1 MDLSMLNPQQRLAAE
16 TLEGPVLI
24 LAGAG
29 SGKTRA
35 LTYRAA
41 NLIDHG
47 VAPWKILCLTF
58 TNKAAREMKERITR
72 LVGEE
77 AERAWISTF
86 HSSCARILRRDIEKL
101 GYTRSFTIYDTRD
114 QLAIVKEVLKTENID
129 EKYLPPK
136 EVLSKISGAKNQMYS
151 PDEWFAHSDR
161 DYRCQLLHD
170 VYLSYEERMQSLN
183 ALDFDDLL
191 IRTLQLFLMHPPVLE
206 SYRERFQYVMV
217 DEYQDTNAAQYQLI
231 RLLTAKSHNLCVVG
245 DDDQSIYAWRGADI
259 RNILDFEKDYPET
272 KVIKLEQNYRS
283 SGNILDAAN
292 QVIAHNEQRKDKRL
306 WTEAPEGEPVSVF
319 CADNER
325 GEAGWLVSRI
335 KLLHQQ
341 GVAYGDIAVLYR
353 INAQSRVIE
362 DMLTRA
368 ADPKIPFR
376 IFGGTRFYERQ
387 EIRDILAYLRVME
400 NHADDISLQRIINV
414 PRRAIGDSTVQE
426 LQRHAQA
433 ERISLYEGLSRL
445 PSGLASRPR
454 KCVADFA
461 ALMEELSD
469 LKEKMGVA
477 DLIQETL
484 QRTGLQEMYEREQ
497 TEEGRSRVQNLQELV
512 GAAAEFERDHADAT
526 LGSFLESVS
535 LVSDVDT
542 LDEGGG
548 YVTLMT
554 VHSAKGLEFDTV
566 FIVGLEDGL
575 FPLGRSSQTPE
586 GLEEERRLC
595 YVALTRARRKL
606 YLSRATSRMLSN
618 TPNFNP
624 PSPFLKEIPDRL
636 IRDESAVRDR
646 AFRDIPQP
654 ARGPRA
660 PMNRASIRPGDPLS
674 IPGVQRGF
682 APSAARGYAAS
693 AKPQFKAGDRVIHRK
708 FGEGT
713 VVGVSGEGPA
723 ARVQIDFIAL
733 GVKEF
738 AVAIAPIVKLEE
750 DA

>member
-1 MDLSMLNPQQRLAAE
+1 MLNPQQRLAAE

-58 TNKAAREMKERITR
+58 TNKAAREMKDRITR

-245 DDDQSIYAWRGADI
+245 DDDQSIYGWRGADI
-259 RNILDFEKDYPET
+259 HNILDFEKDYPET
-272 KVIKLEQNYRS
+272 TVIKLEQNYRS

-306 WTEAPEGEPVSVF
+306 WTESPEGEPISVF

-335 KLLHQQ
+335 KLLHRQ
-341 GVAYGDIAVLYR
+341 GIGYGDMAVLYR

-362 DMLTRA
+362 DMLTKA
-368 ADPKIPFR
+368 VDPKIPFR

-387 EIRDILAYLRVME
+387 EVRDILAYLRVIE

-414 PRRAIGDSTVQE
+414 PRRTIGDSTVQE

-433 ERISLYEGLSRL
+433 AHITLYEALRQL
-445 PSGLASRPR
+445 PPGLASRPR
-454 KCVADFA
+454 KCVGDFA
-461 ALMEELSD
+461 SLMEELSA
-469 LKEKMGVA
+469 LKDTMGVA
-477 DLIQETL
+477 DLVQETL

-512 GAAAEFERDHADAT
+512 GAAAEFERDHEDAT
-526 LGSFLESVS
+526 LGGFLESVS

-554 VHSAKGLEFDTV
+554 AHSAKGLEFDTV

-575 FPLGRSSQTPE
+575 FPLGRSAQTPE

-595 YVALTRARRKL
+595 YVAITRAKRKL

-624 PSPFLKEIPDRL
+624 PSPFLNEIPQRL

-646 AFRDIPQP
+646 AFRDMPQP
-654 ARGPRA
+654 TRGPRT
-660 PMNRASIRPGDPLS
+660 PMNRAAIRPGDPLS

-682 APSAARGYAAS
+682 APSAARSYSAS
-693 AKPQFKAGDRVIHRK
+693 AKPQFKVGDRVIHRK

-713 VVGVSGEGPA
+713 VVSLTGEGA
-723 ARVQIDFIAL
+723 TARVQIEFIAL

-738 AVAIAPIVKLEE
+738 ALAIAPIVKLEE